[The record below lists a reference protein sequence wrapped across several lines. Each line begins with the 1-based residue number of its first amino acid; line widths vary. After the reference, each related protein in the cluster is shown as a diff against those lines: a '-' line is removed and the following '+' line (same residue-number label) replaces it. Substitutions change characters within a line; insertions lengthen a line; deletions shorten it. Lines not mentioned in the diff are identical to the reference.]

1 MDTITETTGWHTA
14 PNIQYAESQD
24 GAVLIDE
31 DQGLRFVFNPVGNF
45 IWKALRQKCG
55 ITEITKSL
63 ASECHVPEAEISAP
77 IAEFIAELK
86 AKRLLLSAEDLQAR
100 LQGRRDGSTGRFIGL
115 RRLVSLLK
123 WS

>member
-1 MDTITETTGWHTA
+1 MDKKREIFGWHTA

-45 IWKALRQKCG
+45 IWKALRRNHS
-55 ITEITKSL
+55 IPEITRSL
-63 ASECHVPEAEISAP
+63 ASECHVPEEEVSAP
-77 IAEFIAELK
+77 VAEFIEDLK
-86 AKRLLLSAEDLQAR
+86 AKRLLLSTEDLQAR
-100 LQGRRDGSTGRFIGL
+100 LQRRRDGSTGRFTGL